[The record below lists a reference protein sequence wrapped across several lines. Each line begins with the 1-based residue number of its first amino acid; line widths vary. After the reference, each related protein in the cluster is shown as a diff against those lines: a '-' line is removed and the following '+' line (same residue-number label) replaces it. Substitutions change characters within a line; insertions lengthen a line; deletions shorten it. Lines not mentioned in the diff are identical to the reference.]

1 MKEERI
7 VETERL
13 DDLPVLIEWLKQMK
27 VDTIIDDH
35 THTHRLWGGISK
47 GLLGLTWIAHMMMT
61 GDHRKVRLNEMLQ
74 RNRRSL
80 GVLLGCEMRASEFND
95 DRLGRLLTDL
105 GRGETAEEI
114 EREMSAHCIRYYRLK
129 TAQATVR
136 IDTTSVAVHG
146 EDDGGG
152 VIAYGYSK
160 DHRPDLRQFKVLRAT
175 LDPLGMPLLT
185 QLVAGNCSDDG
196 CYVPAYEE
204 AIKSTGKDIM
214 VIGDSKMS
222 ALATRAH
229 LHSGGSRYLTPLAMV
244 GKTREDMAQWVDAAV
259 AGTVALTHVHSA
271 SAETIGYGYEVVR
284 EQSYHDADRAVSV
297 TWHERVLVM
306 QSTEYARAQ
315 EVSLRQR
322 LTTARTAL
330 TALTAGKGKGHRR
343 YTTAETLLAACHRIL
358 EKHDVVGLLT
368 VTLACERQTRTVS
381 ALRGR
386 PRKHTPQPPPRIIED
401 VRYQVRTLHT
411 DAQAL
416 AARIAR
422 LGWRAYATNASA
434 QEWSLNE
441 IVLAYRGEWR
451 IEQGFP
457 LLKGS
462 PLSLAPVYLT
472 KTEHIRGLLCLL
484 SLAVRALTLI
494 RYTVSQSLQQ
504 ADETLKG
511 LSPAYPHVKTTNP
524 SATMILGTFASLTL
538 TLVEQADQS
547 FVHVSPLNPMQHR
560 LLALLQLPADLY
572 QRIADILSTHPP
584 FLSEA

>member
-1 MKEERI
+1 MKDERT
-7 VETERL
+7 VETERI
-13 DDLPVLIEWLKQMK
+13 DALPVLIEWLKQMK
-27 VDTIIDDH
+27 VDEIIENH
-35 THTHRLWGGISK
+35 THAHGLWGGISK

-80 GVLLGCEMRASEFND
+80 GVMLGCEMRASEFND

-114 EREMSAHCIRYYRLK
+114 EREMSTHCLRYYRLPTEK
-129 TAQATVR
+129 ATVR

-146 EDDGGG
+146 DDDGSG

-160 DHRPDLRQFKVLRAT
+160 DHRPDLRQFKVLMAT
-175 LDPLGMPLLT
+175 LDPLGLPLLT
-185 QLVAGNCSDDG
+185 QLMAGNRSDDG
-196 CYVPAYEE
+196 GYVPAYEE
-204 AIKSTGKDIM
+204 AIKSTGTDIM

-229 LHSGGSRYLTPLAMV
+229 LHGSGSRYLTPLAMV
-244 GKTREDMAQWVDAAV
+244 GNTKEAMAQWVDAAV
-259 AGTVALTHVHSA
+259 TGTVALTRVKSA
-271 SAETIGYGYEVVR
+271 SADTIGHGYEVVR
-284 EQSYHDADRAVSV
+284 EQMYRDEDKAVSV
-297 TWHERVLVM
+297 SWHERVLVM
-306 QSTEYARAQ
+306 QSTAYARSQ

-330 TALTAGKGKGHRR
+330 TTLTTRKGKGHRR
-343 YTTAETLLAACHRIL
+343 YSTAEALHAACQRIL
-358 EKHDVVGLLT
+358 EKHAVEGLLT
-368 VTLACERQTRTVS
+368 VTLECEQQTRTVR
-381 ALRGR
+381 AQRGR
-386 PRKHTPQPPPRIIED
+386 PCKHTPPPSRFIEE
-401 VRYQVRTLHT
+401 VRYKVHT
-411 DAQAL
+411 IHTEAQAL

-422 LGWRAYATNASA
+422 LGWRAYATNATA

-451 IEQGFP
+451 IEQGFH

-504 ADETLKG
+504 AEATLKG
-511 LSPAYPHVKTTNP
+511 LSLAYPHVKTTTP
-524 SATMILGTFASLTL
+524 SAAMILGAFASLTL
-538 TLVEQADQS
+538 TVVQQADQS
-547 FVHVSPLNPMQHR
+547 FVHVSPLNHIQHR
-560 LLALLQLPADLY
+560 LLALLKLPADLY
-572 QRIADILSTHPP
+572 QRIADILSSHPP